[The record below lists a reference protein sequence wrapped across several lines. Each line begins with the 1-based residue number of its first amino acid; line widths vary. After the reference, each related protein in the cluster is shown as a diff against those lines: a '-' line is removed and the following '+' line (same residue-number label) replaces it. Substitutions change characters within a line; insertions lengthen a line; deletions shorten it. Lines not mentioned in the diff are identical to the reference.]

1 MDHHHQMGI
10 PGVISRI
17 DPSSSNTSLAVAT
30 ATVPPQVLK
39 VRTRLENPTLYHVVE
54 SRKRQVRQF
63 LQHNLPE
70 SGFNSAP
77 PGGFI
82 LQNSPIVQETQPS
95 SSSSSSR
102 ADVNCEAEVLH
113 AVWALFLPSL
123 LSFHS
128 SGPSSLGS
136 PSVLAVLI
144 GLSRAQAAR
153 PPPSY
158 RALFSLGSWWWRR
171 MRRILNSPVL
181 LVFIFSAPSTV
192 VIAVHLVIL
201 EEKKTD
207 SFMH

>member
-1 MDHHHQMGI
+1 MGI
-10 PGVISRI
+10 PGAISRI
-17 DPSSSNTSLAVAT
+17 DPASTALAVAT

-70 SGFNSAP
+70 SGINSAP

-82 LQNSPIVQETQPS
+82 LNNSQIVQEEQPAPP
-95 SSSSSSR
+95 SSSSSR

-113 AVWALFLPSL
+113 AVWALCIPP
-123 LSFHS
+123 LSFELPFIRS
-128 SGPSSLGS
+128 SSLGS

-153 PPPSY
+153 PPP
-158 RALFSLGSWWWRR
+158 L
-171 MRRILNSPVL
+171 
-181 LVFIFSAPSTV
+181 
-192 VIAVHLVIL
+192 
-201 EEKKTD
+201 
-207 SFMH
+207 

>member
-1 MDHHHQMGI
+1 VDHHHQMGI
-10 PGVISRI
+10 PGAISRI
-17 DPSSSNTSLAVAT
+17 DPSSNTSLAVAT

-70 SGFNSAP
+70 SAGINSAP

-82 LQNSPIVQETQPS
+82 LQNSPILQETQPS

-171 MRRILNSPVL
+171 MRRILNSPVSSC
-181 LVFIFSAPSTV
+181 FYI
-192 VIAVHLVIL
+192 
-201 EEKKTD
+201 
-207 SFMH
+207 